1 MAMNIL
7 ILIVTFIIFAFPAF
21 SILGS
26 FADDGSLILA
36 AVIGLV
42 AVVISGF
49 SMVLNRI
56 KEVNDKLDSLK
67 DAEKSDNT
75 DGESKN

>member
-1 MAMNIL
+1 MNIL
-7 ILIVTFIIFAFPAF
+7 TFIVIFIIFGLSGF
-21 SILGS
+21 SFLGS

-42 AVVISGF
+42 AVVIAGF

-67 DAEKSDNT
+67 DAEKHDNT
-75 DGESKN
+75 DGENEN